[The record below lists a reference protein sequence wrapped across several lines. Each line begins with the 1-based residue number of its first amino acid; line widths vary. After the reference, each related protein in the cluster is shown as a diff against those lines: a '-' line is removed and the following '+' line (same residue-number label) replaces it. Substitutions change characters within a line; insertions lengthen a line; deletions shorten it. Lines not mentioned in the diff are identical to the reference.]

1 MSEHVQV
8 LVGEVEAEVSLLA
21 SDEETGV
28 LQAEFSSFPW
38 HLLTTEKTQL
48 PLRRVQ
54 TVALLPILP
63 LLLLLL
69 VRSSPV
75 YIVGVVVVAVAGL
88 VVVGLGLVVVV
99 LQGLFVVSD
108 IPHHLVL
115 VVGVRVVM
123 GVMEGF
129 EEREQPEGGESQ

>member
-1 MSEHVQV
+1 MSEHIQV
-8 LVGEVEAEVSLLA
+8 LVGEVQAEVSLLA

-28 LQAEFSSFPW
+28 LQAEFPSLPR
-38 HLLTTEKTQL
+38 HLPTTEQTQL

-54 TVALLPILP
+54 TVAH
-63 LLLLLL
+63 LLLLHQVL

-99 LQGLFVVSD
+99 LQGLLVVSD
-108 IPHHLVL
+108 IPDHLVL
-115 VVGVRVVM
+115 VVRVLVVV
-123 GVMEGF
+123 GGMERF
-129 EEREQPEGGESQ
+129 EEREQPAGGESQ